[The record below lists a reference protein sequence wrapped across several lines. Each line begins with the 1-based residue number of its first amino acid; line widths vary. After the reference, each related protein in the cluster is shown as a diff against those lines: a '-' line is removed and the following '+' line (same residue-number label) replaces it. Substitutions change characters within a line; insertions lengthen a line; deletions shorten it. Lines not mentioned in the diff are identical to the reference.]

1 MRPDMMI
8 LPQQQIMMTPKQRV
22 LAAMNQE
29 PVDRVP
35 VFPVVTAYFGS
46 RVLGRKLR
54 DMAMHQELIH
64 EGLSAL
70 HRRFGF
76 DGFEI
81 GFGPPRGA
89 QQPRTS
95 VCDGITYLLDARG
108 VPTARLPEDDMPV
121 ALAAKPLLENKRDL
135 DRIPVKQ
142 ASSYVE
148 EGYTDSVTRMVETV
162 GQDAF
167 VAGVA
172 AGQTMNSLAAWRG
185 SDQALV
191 DLTDDPIFVR
201 EAMERATDISI
212 EAGKALI
219 QAGVDGIYIGDAW
232 ASPSIISPAMY
243 ERFCLPCHHRAAR
256 AFQSLGVK
264 VYLHICGNSE
274 PILGLM
280 ADTGVDAVEPLDVDG
295 GVRLERVRRAVGDRV
310 CLKGGVSTLLLL
322 RGTPEEVYAEST
334 RCIEVLGPTGYIL
347 GSADDIPRDAP
358 FENIEA
364 LVKAGRDAFR
374 ES

>member
-1 MRPDMMI
+1 
-8 LPQQQIMMTPKQRV
+8 MTGKQRV
-22 LAAMNQE
+22 LAALNQE

-35 VFPVVTAYFGS
+35 VFPVVTAYLGS
-46 RVLGRKLR
+46 RVLGRKFR
-54 DMAMHQELIH
+54 DTVIRQELVH
-64 EGLSAL
+64 EGLAAL

-81 GFGPPRGA
+81 GFGPPHA
-89 QQPRTS
+89 SEPAKTS
-95 VCDGITYLLDARG
+95 VSDGITYLLDDNDA
-108 VPTARLPEDDMPV
+108 PMARLPEDDAPV
-121 ALAAKPLLENKRDL
+121 PLNTKPLLANKRDL
-135 DRIPVKQ
+135 ERLAVTE
-142 ASSYVE
+142 ASSYIE
-148 EGYTDSVTRMVETV
+148 EGYTDSVTRMVNTV

-167 VAGVA
+167 IAGVA
-172 AGQTMNSLAAWRG
+172 AGQTMNSLVTWRG

-191 DLTDDPIFVR
+191 DLTDDAVFVR

-212 EAGKALI
+212 EVGKALI

-232 ASPSIISPAMY
+232 ASSSIISPAMY

-274 PILGLM
+274 PILTLM
-280 ADTGVDAVEPLDVDG
+280 ADTGVDAIEPLDVDG

-310 CLKGGVSTLLLL
+310 SLKGGVSTLLLL
-322 RGTPEEVYAEST
+322 NGTPDEVYAESR
-334 RCIEVLGPTGYIL
+334 RCIEILGPTGYIL

-364 LVKAGRDAFR
+364 IVKAGRDAFQ